1 MFREKIQVSSFTQM
15 IQEEI
20 GKNHKSLAENVRKKL
35 IFQNIEPLNVILLIL
50 PPLIKNYRSMFVKF
64 SISLSLTP

>member
-35 IFQNIEPLNVILLIL
+35 IFQNIEPLNVILLNFASD
-50 PPLIKNYRSMFVKF
+50 NYK
-64 SISLSLTP
+64 L